1 MNSIKIIDTTKNN
14 FNDTDFLQVFQ
25 NIFKENFVDFAYKLD
40 LISENFSKNL
50 YWWIS
55 LTASR
60 NSLKSS
66 IYREFC
72 IILSI
77 KKFHQQ
83 NKCDYKYIVSSS
95 YLKEAILASLPK
107 DFPEVVVKKKT
118 FFSSKKF
125 RDYVRPIYYFLNK
138 LIQIL
143 FIKVIFSKIKTDKHI
158 ILVESFISPNEDFNR
173 YYPDFDKFLEPSIDQ
188 SIFFVPTV
196 INTRIF
202 NIFSVIKKIISS
214 EKRFFLRESFLNVYD
229 LIQAV
234 NYKRKLKKIDSQ
246 LKLNVYDQSMNGL
259 KILVSGS
266 LISEPFNGLSAEG
279 ILNYNFIKH
288 LNSLKYNNIKSFINW
303 WENTPMDKGLNIAL
317 NSFFP
322 NLISTGY
329 MGFVPNQYSF
339 ELSPSNQEL
348 TSEVLPNSIGVIGK
362 AYLPILNRC
371 CNDIV
376 GFEAPAFRFAYLKN
390 VIDGNKKHILVLP
403 SIDREE
409 WIKIQD
415 IIYSLADTFSEK
427 KFIIKPHP
435 GMGEFQKNEDV
446 PNVEINHNS
455 DVEKLMRDA
464 EALIT
469 STSSAAME
477 AIVRSLPTFIYNS
490 EDTIPKNIIP
500 SCVDRSFWRGFKNK
514 DELFREFKNILEMPP
529 SGTSIK
535 NVIKLSRYFNL
546 PNKENV
552 LFFFSK
558 I

>member
-1 MNSIKIIDTTKNN
+1 MNSPKIIDTTKTN
-14 FNDTDFLQVFQ
+14 FNNAEFLEVFQ
-25 NIFKENFVDFAYKLD
+25 NVFKENFIDFANKLD
-40 LISENFSKNL
+40 AISKNFSNNL
-50 YWWIS
+50 YWWTS

-77 KKFHQQ
+77 KIFHRHY
-83 NKCDYKYIVSSS
+83 KSDYKYIVSSK
-95 YLKEAILASLPK
+95 YLKEAISLSLPK
-107 DFPEVVVKKKT
+107 DFPEVVVKKNT
-118 FFSSKKF
+118 FLSRKKF
-125 RDYVRPIYYFLNK
+125 KDFLRPLHYFLNK
-138 LIQIL
+138 LIQIFFIRVM
-143 FIKVIFSKIKTDKHI
+143 FIKTKSSKQI

-173 YYPDFDKFLEPSIDQ
+173 YYPDFDTFLEPSIDK
-188 SIFFVPTV
+188 SIFFVPTI
-196 INTRIF
+196 INT
-202 NIFSVIKKIISS
+202 NISNTLKVFKKIISN
-214 EKRFFLRESFLNVYD
+214 EKRYFLRESFLNVYD

-234 NYKRKLKKIDSQ
+234 NYKKELMKIDSQ
-246 LKLNVYDQSMNGL
+246 LKLNIYDQSMDCL

-266 LISEPFNGLSAEG
+266 LKNEPFNSLSAEG
-279 ILNYNFIKH
+279 ILNYKFIKH
-288 LNSLKYNNIKSFINW
+288 LYSLKYNNLKSYINW

-348 TSEVLPNSIGVIGK
+348 TSKVLPNSIGVIGK

-371 CNDIV
+371 CNEIK

-390 VIDGNKKHILVLP
+390 VMVSNKKYILVLP
-403 SIDREE
+403 SINRDE
-409 WIKIQD
+409 WIKIRD
-415 IIYSLADTFSEK
+415 ITFSLAKTFSEK

-435 GMGEFQKNEDV
+435 GMGRFKKNDKV
-446 PNVEINHNS
+446 QNVEIKHNS
-455 DVEKLMRDA
+455 DIKNLMLDA

-477 AIVRSLPTFIYNS
+477 SIVRSVPTFIYNS
-490 EDTIPKNIIP
+490 EGTVPKNIIP
-500 SCVDRSFWRGFKNK
+500 DCVDQSLWEVFQNKEELFTAFKNV
-514 DELFREFKNILEMPP
+514 LEESPNKIDP
-529 SGTSIK
+529 K
-535 NVIKLSRYFNL
+535 NVIKTSRYFNL

-552 LFFFSK
+552 LFFFSN